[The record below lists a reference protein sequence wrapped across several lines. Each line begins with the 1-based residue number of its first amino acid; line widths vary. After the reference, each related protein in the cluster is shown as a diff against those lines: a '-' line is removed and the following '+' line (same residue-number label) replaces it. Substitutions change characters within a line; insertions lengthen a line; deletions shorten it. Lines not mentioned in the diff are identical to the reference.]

1 MGLTHAVERTIR
13 RHAMLAGGETVLV
26 AVSGGA
32 DSVALLHLLR
42 ELAPA
47 WGLTLRVLHVDHDL
61 RPGSARD
68 AEFVRALGARLGVPV
83 DVERVQVGPGSVE
96 AAARAARYGALETW
110 AARLGATRIAL
121 GHTAD
126 DQAETVLMRVLA
138 GAGVRGLAAIPPVRG
153 AIVRPL
159 IEVRGA
165 ALRDALTTAGLSW
178 VEDETNREPKF
189 LRNRIRHELLPLL
202 AASYITE
209 VVPALT
215 RVARLARETVDALD
229 RAAAV
234 ELERLASPG
243 GDGLTLPRAA
253 LGALPAALAA
263 EVLRQAAA
271 RFGSRAPLRA
281 WAHRGLRRVLA
292 EVPPRRAFRVGG
304 VTLEVSGDLVRVG
317 AGPATALS
325 TRTLDVPG
333 RVELPEIGRAL
344 EARLVPRAG
353 YTLPRASNVV
363 AFDAAAIPRELTVR
377 PRRRG
382 DRFHAF
388 GAGERRLKSLLIDAK
403 VPRWDRGRL
412 PLVEAGGEILWV
424 AGVRRSA
431 VAPVGADTSEVVEIR
446 LIPLA

>member
-1 MGLTHAVERTIR
+1 
-13 RHAMLAGGETVLV
+13 
-26 AVSGGA
+26 
-32 DSVALLHLLR
+32 
-42 ELAPA
+42 
-47 WGLTLRVLHVDHDL
+47 
-61 RPGSARD
+61 
-68 AEFVRALGARLGVPV
+68 
-83 DVERVQVGPGSVE
+83 
-96 AAARAARYGALETW
+96 
-110 AARLGATRIAL
+110 
-121 GHTAD
+121 
-126 DQAETVLMRVLA
+126 
-138 GAGVRGLAAIPPVRG
+138 
-153 AIVRPL
+153 
-159 IEVRGA
+159 
-165 ALRDALTTAGLSW
+165 
-178 VEDETNREPKF
+178 VEDETNRDPKF

-202 AASYITE
+202 AASYITD

-215 RVARLARETVDALD
+215 RVARLAREAVDALD

-243 GDGLTLPRAA
+243 RDELTLPRGA

-304 VTLEVSGDLVRVG
+304 VTLEVSGDRVRV
-317 AGPATALS
+317 AARPATALA
-325 TRTLDVPG
+325 TRPLGVPG
-333 RVELPEIGRAL
+333 RAELPEIGRAL
-344 EARLVPRAG
+344 EARLVLRAG
-353 YTLPRASNVV
+353 YTLPRTSDVV

-388 GAGERRLKSLLIDAK
+388 GSGERRLKSLLIDAK

-412 PLVEAGGEILWV
+412 PLVEGGGAILWV